1 MKNHNYY
8 IYITTN
14 PAKTVLYTG
23 VTNNLARRMQEHYEN
38 RSKKETFAGKF
49 YCYNLIYW
57 ERFSHINDAISR
69 EKEIKGWTRAKKIEL
84 IKTLNPKWNTL
95 DPN

>member
-1 MKNHNYY
+1 LKNHNYY

-23 VTNNLARRMQEHYEN
+23 VTNNIARRMQEHYEN
-38 RSKKETFAGKF
+38 RGKKETFAGKF

-69 EKEIKGWTRAKKIEL
+69 EKEIKAGQKLRK
-84 IKTLNPKWNTL
+84 LNS
-95 DPN
+95 